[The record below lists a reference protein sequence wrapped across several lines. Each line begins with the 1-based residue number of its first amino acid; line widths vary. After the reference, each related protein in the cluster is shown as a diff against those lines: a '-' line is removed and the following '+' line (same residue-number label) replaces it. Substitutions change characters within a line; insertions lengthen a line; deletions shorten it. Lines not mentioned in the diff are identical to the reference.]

1 MATIT
6 LSMGEIEYDDTG
18 GAGPVLVLTHGV
30 LMDGS
35 VWREVVADLSRDLR
49 CITPTLPLGAHRI
62 PLRPD
67 ADLSVRGLA
76 ELVGEL
82 LDRLGLVDV
91 TLVVNDLGAPLLL
104 AADRHPRVGALVL
117 TPCEAF
123 DNLPPGLP
131 GRVAGLAGR
140 VPGGL
145 WLAAQSLRPPGAD
158 RLPLTF
164 GWMSKRPVPRDLL
177 RRWLQPVRRSA
188 GARRDLR
195 RYIATADAGTLL
207 EATERLRDFDRP
219 AMVVWATEDRVMP
232 PEHGARLA
240 DLLAQGTLV
249 QVDDSYTLMPLDRPD
264 ELARVIRLFAQDRA
278 APAVD

>member
-1 MATIT
+1 MTTIE
-6 LSMGEIEYDDTG
+6 LSAGTVEYDDTG

-140 VPGGL
+140 SRADSGSLPSRCGLPGPTGC
-145 WLAAQSLRPPGAD
+145 R
-158 RLPLTF
+158 
-164 GWMSKRPVPRDLL
+164 
-177 RRWLQPVRRSA
+177 
-188 GARRDLR
+188 
-195 RYIATADAGTLL
+195 
-207 EATERLRDFDRP
+207 
-219 AMVVWATEDRVMP
+219 
-232 PEHGARLA
+232 
-240 DLLAQGTLV
+240 
-249 QVDDSYTLMPLDRPD
+249 
-264 ELARVIRLFAQDRA
+264 
-278 APAVD
+278 